1 MMNRNMAKVSPWRT
15 PTVMVK
21 ALLRLPRRIQLELFV
36 YIAVIGQVILR
47 GIPQCLSILN
57 KPFLS
62 TDSNAL
68 LKCTNVAGTGN

>member
-1 MMNRNMAKVSPWRT
+1 MNRNMAKVSPWRT

-47 GIPQCLSILN
+47 GIP
-57 KPFLS
+57 
-62 TDSNAL
+62 
-68 LKCTNVAGTGN
+68 